1 MYLKQKTAYEIRIS
15 DWSSDVCSSD
25 LHPVAQKLQRLIVRL
40 AMAGMGEGVEE
51 QVLIRE
57 AMVQRRFR
65 PFQQCVQNVR
75 PMRSQRIAEIQ
86 VQGFSHPADP
96 SVEKNMIAARPT
108 TFSSG
113 PQPTPA
119 PLPSGPT
126 EIGRAPGTERVG

>member
-1 MYLKQKTAYEIRIS
+1 
-15 DWSSDVCSSD
+15 
-25 LHPVAQKLQRLIVRL
+25 
-40 AMAGMGEGVEE
+40 MAGMGEGVDE

-86 VQGFSHPADP
+86 VQGFSHSADP

-108 TFSSG
+108 TFSAGTKPTPPPLASG
-113 PQPTPA
+113 PSGKRLSALSSRLSPIIKYSPYVT
-119 PLPSGPT
+119 LNPSVSTQEPPCT
-126 EIGRAPGTERVG
+126 YPI

>member
-1 MYLKQKTAYEIRIS
+1 
-15 DWSSDVCSSD
+15 
-25 LHPVAQKLQRLIVRL
+25 
-40 AMAGMGEGVEE
+40 MAGMGEGVEE

-86 VQGFSHPADP
+86 VQGFSHSADP

-108 TFSSG
+108 TFSAG
-113 PQPTPA
+113 TKPTPP
-119 PLPSGPT
+119 PLAS
-126 EIGRAPGTERVG
+126 EIGRETGRERGCPEGYTPVVGGS